1 MKTLKLSCEYKTG
14 KIPVAY
20 SMMFVSLIKEALK
33 KSDEEYFK
41 RLYMYEDIKKN
52 KKTKDFC
59 FSVYLKEFS
68 KEEDVFI
75 IKDKIIFNISSPNY
89 EFMIK
94 LYNGLLNINNFKYK
108 EFSINKVKINLVNDK
123 EIQNGQ
129 QVFNTLSP
137 ICVKNKENKYLN
149 IDDSNFNK
157 ELNYITNKILENF
170 RGYGLLDELKF
181 YPMQMKKKVVKEDIS
196 AFTENTKRQYYY
208 VNSYAGTFK
217 LEGNAEDLKDIYM
230 LGVGFKRNQG
240 FGMIEVLS

>member
-1 MKTLKLSCEYKTG
+1 MKLSCEYKTE
-14 KIPVAY
+14 KIPIAY

-41 RLYMYEDIKKN
+41 SLYMYEDIKKN

-59 FSVYLKEFS
+59 FSVYLKDFS
-68 KEEDVFI
+68 KEENVFI

-94 LYNGLLNINNFKYK
+94 LYNGLLKITNFKYK
-108 EFSINKVKINLVNDK
+108 EFYINKVKINLVNDK
-123 EIQNGQ
+123 NIENNNH
-129 QVFNTLSP
+129 VFNTLSP
-137 ICVKNKENKYLN
+137 ICVKNKENKCLN

-157 ELNYITNKILENF
+157 ELNYITNKTLENF
-170 RGYGLLDELKF
+170 RGYGLLEELKF
-181 YPMQMKKKVVKEDIS
+181 YPIQMKKKVVKEDIS
-196 AFTENTKRQYYY
+196 TFRENTKKQYYY
-208 VNSYAGTFK
+208 VNSYAGIFK
-217 LEGNAEDLKDIYM
+217 LEGNVNDLKDIYR